1 MTTAGTPW
9 EPARALAAAFAASPL
24 FSGLPLEEPELNHLE
39 PIALP
44 AGEILFQ
51 QGECGSL
58 AYLVAHGVLGLYR
71 SERGREPRL
80 FRKACAGELIGE
92 YALLCDEPRSAQ
104 ARALVDCTLFAI
116 DRACLQRLLQLESE
130 LPSRLI
136 RQLALAAS
144 RGREDL
150 SERPLITVL
159 AHGSQGSERGD
170 QALEPLIAALRQAAC
185 GEGIPAEGASL
196 SIEDHRGRDWSPAE
210 QAASMIAA
218 LEQRRP
224 SLYVVD
230 RLEVVDPEHWP
241 LVDRAV
247 VVCLGNAVAAMDLG
261 NAAADGDGV
270 DCDGTAG
277 TVRAVDLVRVWP
289 ADQERPEPLPPQP
302 GLQRLQHIYNVREDR
317 PADVQ
322 RTARCILG
330 TATVLVLGG
339 GGAKG
344 FAHLGALQALAEHGG
359 PPIDMIFGISIGSF
373 IGSLVALDLPLD
385 TVRRTLIDVFVRRTP
400 YSLTLPIHSLFRYN
414 RHLRAI
420 EPILKPHAVGD
431 TWIPFRP
438 GSVDLTTNQLVFWH
452 EHNLL
457 ETVIASMSIPG
468 LAPPVPMPGG
478 GLHVDGA
485 VLDNLPILEA
495 RRCSTG
501 RVIAL
506 SLDHGEGQR
515 TLTTLGHQP
524 RGLWRLMRRC
534 GLVRQELPPITMTI
548 LQSMLCSAR
557 LKSDREEHFA
567 DLLLKPNLTTIGI
580 LEWSAHERV
589 EAEGYRAMAAALSAS
604 PATTACTSPPSARP
618 DPA

>member
-1 MTTAGTPW
+1 MTSAGTPW

-24 FSGLPLEEPELNHLE
+24 FSGLPLEEPELQHLE

-71 SERGREPRL
+71 SERSREPRL

-116 DRACLQRLLQLESE
+116 DRACLQRLLKLESE

-159 AHGSQGSERGD
+159 AHGSQRGD
-170 QALEPLIAALRQAAC
+170 QAMEPLIAALRQAAGGRDAST
-185 GEGIPAEGASL
+185 GEATAQAATL
-196 SIEDHRGRDWSPAE
+196 TIEDHRGRDWSPAE
-210 QAASMIAA
+210 QAATMIAA

-224 SLYVVD
+224 SVYVVD

-241 LVDRAV
+241 LVDRAL
-247 VVCLGNAVAAMDLG
+247 VVCLGNAVTPSDLG
-261 NAAADGDGV
+261 AATAEGDAAA
-270 DCDGTAG
+270 
-277 TVRAVDLVRVWP
+277 RAVDLVRVWP
-289 ADQERPEPLPPQP
+289 AGQEQPEPLPPQP

-317 PADVQ
+317 PADIE

-344 FAHLGALQALAEHGG
+344 FAHLGALRALAEHGG

-385 TVRRTLIDVFVRRTP
+385 AIRRTLIDVFVRRTP

-468 LAPPVPMPGG
+468 LAPPVPMPSG

-495 RRCSTG
+495 RRCTTG

-515 TLTTLGHQP
+515 TLATPGHQP

-557 LKSDREEHFA
+557 LKSDREERFA

-580 LEWSAHERV
+580 LEWSAHDRV
-589 EAEGYRAMAAALSAS
+589 EQEGYRAMAAALSAS
-604 PATTACTSPPSARP
+604 PATTACTSPPSAHP